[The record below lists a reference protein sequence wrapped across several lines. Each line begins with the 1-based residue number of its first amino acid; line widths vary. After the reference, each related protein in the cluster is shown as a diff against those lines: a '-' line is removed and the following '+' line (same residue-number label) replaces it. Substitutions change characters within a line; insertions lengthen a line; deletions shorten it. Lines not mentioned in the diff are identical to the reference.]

1 MTSRQSFALS
11 EVVVD
16 VNDTDR
22 LKAFAK
28 TLVNDAGR
36 FGSILT
42 VDRFQG
48 RLTWHVSVTS
58 LSDQFKPIPWEE
70 LKPSQREAMR
80 QLARE
85 LLNNVGRPDSDFEEV
100 QEKSYQIIRQ
110 LTIEE
115 ERLVQKGR

>member
-36 FGSILT
+36 FGTILS
-42 VDRFQG
+42 VDRFQR

-58 LSDQFKPIPWEE
+58 LSDQFKPMLWDE
-70 LKPSQREAMR
+70 LKPSQREAVR

-85 LLNNVGRPDSDFEEV
+85 LLDDVGRPHSDLGDV
-100 QEKSYQIIRQ
+100 LDNRYQIIRA
-110 LTIEE
+110 LTVEE
-115 ERLVQKGR
+115 ERLVGKS